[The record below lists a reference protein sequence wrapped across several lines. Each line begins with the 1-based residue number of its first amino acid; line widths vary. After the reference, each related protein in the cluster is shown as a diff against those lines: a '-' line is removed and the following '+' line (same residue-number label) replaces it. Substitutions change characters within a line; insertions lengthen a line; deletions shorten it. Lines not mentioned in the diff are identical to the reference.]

1 MATTTNQ
8 PSIDP
13 ISNDSSGQS
22 KSSEIQDRE
31 QLCLAFRLAE
41 RFGLH
46 EGICNH
52 FSVQLDGDEELYLI
66 NPYGVHWSQMRPE
79 LLLLI
84 DGQGNKISGEGIVED
99 SALFIHLAA
108 HRANPRHKAV
118 LHTHMPY
125 ATTLTLLDGDAG
137 KLPMSHQTATR
148 FYGRVAYETNF
159 GGLAHSAEEGERIS
173 QKSARSRTD
182 SESGSSDVDILFLAH
197 HGVVVNGSSV
207 ALAFD
212 DLYYLE
218 RACRQH
224 VFALQTGAP
233 IKLIPENMV
242 KQTATQIQSDLTF
255 FAEQHFQALAAVLKA
270 DPNHRFI
277 L

>member
-1 MATTTNQ
+1 MPTTAHPLNDT
-8 PSIDP
+8 
-13 ISNDSSGQS
+13 ISSSVS
-22 KSSEIQDRE
+22 SNAVSSESFDRE
-31 QLCLAFRLAE
+31 QLSLAFRLAE
-41 RFGLH
+41 KFGLH

-52 FSVQLDGDEELYLI
+52 FSVQLDGEEELYLI

-84 DGQGNKISGEGIVED
+84 NAQGNKVSGEGTVED

-108 HRANPRHKAV
+108 HKANPRHKAV

-125 ATTLTLLDGDAG
+125 ATTLTMLDGDAG

-148 FYGRVAYETNF
+148 FYGRIAYEPNF
-159 GGLAHSAEEGERIS
+159 GGLAHNAEEGERIS
-173 QKSARSRTD
+173 KKSAKSNANSASD
-182 SESGSSDVDILFLAH
+182 SSDVDILFLAH
-197 HGVVVNGSSV
+197 HGVVVNGSTI

-233 IKLIPENMV
+233 IKQIPEEVV
-242 KQTATQIQSDLTF
+242 KLTAAQIQRDLAF
-255 FAEQHFQALAAVLKA
+255 FAEKHFLALAAVLKE
-270 DPNHRFI
+270 DPNHHFI

>member
-1 MATTTNQ
+1 MATTAQ
-8 PSIDP
+8 PL
-13 ISNDSSGQS
+13 NDSISSSSSCQS
-22 KSSEIQDRE
+22 ESSEIPDRE
-31 QLCLAFRLAE
+31 QLSLAFRLAE

-52 FSVQLDGDEELYLI
+52 FSVQLDGEDELYLI

-84 DGQGNKISGEGIVED
+84 DGQGNKVSGEGTVED

-108 HRANPRHKAV
+108 HRANPHHKAV

-125 ATTLTLLDGDAG
+125 ATTLTMLDGDAG

-148 FYGRVAYETNF
+148 FYGRMAYEPNF
-159 GGLAHSAEEGERIS
+159 GGLAHNAEEGERIS
-173 QKSARSRTD
+173 QKAARSNSD
-182 SESGSSDVDILFLAH
+182 SDDVDILFLAH

-233 IKLIPENMV
+233 IKQIPENVV
-242 KQTATQIQSDLTF
+242 KQTAAQFQRDLAF

-270 DPNHRFI
+270 DPNHHFI

>member
-1 MATTTNQ
+1 MAITDNAQNESVST
-8 PSIDP
+8 PSP
-13 ISNDSSGQS
+13 TASE
-22 KSSEIQDRE
+22 SSEKKDRE
-31 QLCLAFRLAE
+31 QLSLAFRLAE

-52 FSVQLDGDEELYLI
+52 FSVQLDGEEARYLI

-84 DGQGNKISGEGIVED
+84 DADGNKISGDGTVED

-148 FYGRVAYETNF
+148 FYGRVAYEPNF
-159 GGLAHSAEEGERIS
+159 GGLAHNAEEGERIS
-173 QKSARSRTD
+173 NKAAKSD
-182 SESGSSDVDILFLAH
+182 SGDIDILFLAH
-197 HGVVVNGSSV
+197 HGVVVNGSTV

-224 VFALQTGAP
+224 VFALQTGVP
-233 IKLIPENMV
+233 YKLIPEDVV
-242 KQTATQIQSDLTF
+242 KQTASQFQRDLAY
-255 FAEQHFQALAAVLKA
+255 FAEQHFSALADVLKA
-270 DPNHRFI
+270 NPNHHFI

>member
-1 MATTTNQ
+1 MATTAQ
-8 PSIDP
+8 HLKDSISSSVSSDP
-13 ISNDSSGQS
+13 E
-22 KSSEIQDRE
+22 SSENFDRE
-31 QLCLAFRLAE
+31 QLSLAFRLAE

-52 FSVQLDGDEELYLI
+52 FSVQLDGEEELYLI

-84 DGQGNKISGEGIVED
+84 DAQGNKVAGEGTVED

-125 ATTLTLLDGDAG
+125 ATTLTMLNGDAG

-148 FYGRVAYETNF
+148 FYGRMAYEPNF
-159 GGLAHSAEEGERIS
+159 GGLAHNAEEGERIS
-173 QKSARSRTD
+173 KKSASSN
-182 SESGSSDVDILFLAH
+182 SESDSGDIDILFLAH
-197 HGVVVNGSSV
+197 HGVVVNGSTV

-233 IKLIPENMV
+233 IKLIPESIV
-242 KQTATQIQSDLTF
+242 KQTAAQFQRDLAF
-255 FAEQHFQALAAVLKA
+255 FAEQHFLALAAVLTA
-270 DPNHRFI
+270 DPNHHFI

>member
-1 MATTTNQ
+1 MPPETAKNDPASSTTQ
-8 PSIDP
+8 RSA
-13 ISNDSSGQS
+13 DSSEQR
-22 KSSEIQDRE
+22 DRE
-31 QLCLAFRLAE
+31 QLSLAFRLAE
-41 RFGLH
+41 KFGLH

-52 FSVQLDGDEELYLI
+52 FSVQLDGKEELFLI

-84 DGQGNKISGEGIVED
+84 DGQGNRISGSGTVED
-99 SALFIHLAA
+99 SALYIHLAA

-148 FYGRVAYETNF
+148 FYGRTAYEPNF

-173 QKSARSRTD
+173 KQAA
-182 SESGSSDVDILFLAH
+182 SSDSSEIDILFLAN

-224 VFALQTGAP
+224 VFALQTGLP
-233 IKLIPENMV
+233 LKLIPESVV
-242 KQTATQIQSDLTF
+242 KQTAAQFQRDLAF
-255 FAEQHFQALAAVLKA
+255 FAEQHFQALSSVLDA
-270 DPNHRFI
+270 NPNHHFI

>member
-1 MATTTNQ
+1 MKIATSSSKITT
-8 PSIDP
+8 
-13 ISNDSSGQS
+13 QS
-22 KSSEIQDRE
+22 PPSSESASSERGDRE
-31 QLCLAFRLAE
+31 QLSLAFRLAE

-52 FSVQLDGDEELYLI
+52 FSVQLDGEEELYLI

-79 LLLLI
+79 SLLLI
-84 DGQGNKISGEGIVED
+84 DGQGKKVAGEGTVED

-137 KLPMSHQTATR
+137 QLPMSHQTATR
-148 FYGRVAYETNF
+148 FYGRMAYEPNF
-159 GGLAHSAEEGERIS
+159 GGLAHDAEEGERIS
-173 QKSARSRTD
+173 QQAAKSD
-182 SESGSSDVDILFLAH
+182 SGEIDILFLAH

-233 IKLIPENMV
+233 IKLIPDAVV
-242 KQTATQIQSDLTF
+242 KQTAAQFQRDLAF
-255 FAEQHFQALAAVLKA
+255 FAEQHFFALAEVLKKN
-270 DPNHRFI
+270 PNHHFV

>member
-1 MATTTNQ
+1 MATSLQ
-8 PSIDP
+8 PGIDSI
-13 ISNDSSGQS
+13 S
-22 KSSEIQDRE
+22 KASPSQCESSERHDRK
-31 QLCLAFRLAE
+31 QLSLAFRLAE
-41 RFGLH
+41 KFGFH

-52 FSVQLDGDEELYLI
+52 FSVQLDGEEERYLI

-79 LLLLI
+79 RLLLI
-84 DGQGNKISGEGIVED
+84 DAHGNTISGEGTVED

-148 FYGRVAYETNF
+148 FYDRIAYEPNF
-159 GGLAHSAEEGERIS
+159 GGLAHDAKEGLRIS
-173 QKSARSRTD
+173 EKAAHAK
-182 SESGSSDVDILFLAH
+182 SGSIDIDILFLAH
-197 HGVVVNGSSV
+197 HGVVVSGSTV

-224 VFALQTGAP
+224 VLALQTGAP
-233 IKLIPENMV
+233 IKQIPETVV
-242 KQTATQIQSDLTF
+242 KHTAAQFQRDLAF
-255 FAEQHFQALAAVLKA
+255 FADQHFQALEAVLDA
-270 DPNHRFI
+270 DPSHHFI
-277 L
+277 F

>member
-1 MATTTNQ
+1 MATN
-8 PSIDP
+8 PSSINSP
-13 ISNDSSGQS
+13 A
-22 KSSEIQDRE
+22 SSEAYDRQ
-31 QLCLAFRLAE
+31 QLALAFRLAE

-52 FSVQLDGDEELYLI
+52 FSVQLDGDDERYLI
-66 NPYGVHWSQMRPE
+66 NPYGVHWSQMQADS
-79 LLLLI
+79 LLLV
-84 DGQGNKISGEGIVED
+84 DGEGNILNGAGEVED
-99 SALFIHLAA
+99 SALFIHVAA

-125 ATTLTLLDGDAG
+125 ATTLTMLEGDAAQ
-137 KLPMSHQTATR
+137 LPMSHQTATR
-148 FYGRVAYETNF
+148 FFGRVAYESNF
-159 GGLAHSAEEGERIS
+159 GGLAHDADEGARIS
-173 QKSARSRTD
+173 AKSSRSN
-182 SESGSSDVDILFLAH
+182 EIDILFLAH

-224 VFALQTGAP
+224 VFAMQTGQP
-233 IKLIPENMV
+233 IKLIPDDVV
-242 KQTATQIQSDLTF
+242 KQTSEQFNANLALYAQ
-255 FAEQHFQALAAVLKA
+255 QHFDALASVLKEN
-270 DPNHRFI
+270 PNHHFI

>member
-1 MATTTNQ
+1 MATT
-8 PSIDP
+8 SL
-13 ISNDSSGQS
+13 SLNDSLSKASTSQS
-22 KSSEIQDRE
+22 ESSEFPDRE
-31 QLCLAFRLAE
+31 QLSLAFRLAE
-41 RFGLH
+41 KFGLH

-52 FSVQLDGDEELYLI
+52 FSVQLDGEEELYLI

-84 DGQGNKISGEGIVED
+84 DGQGNKVSGKGTVED
-99 SALFIHLAA
+99 TALYIHLAA
-108 HRANPRHKAV
+108 HKANPRHKAV

-125 ATTLTLLDGDAG
+125 ATTLSMLDGDAG

-148 FYGRVAYETNF
+148 FHGRMAYEPNF
-159 GGLAHSAEEGERIS
+159 GGLAHSAEEGARIS
-173 QKSARSRTD
+173 QKAASDD
-182 SESGSSDVDILFLAH
+182 SGNIDILFLAN
-197 HGVVVNGSSV
+197 HGVVVNGSTV

-233 IKLIPENMV
+233 IKQIPESVV
-242 KQTATQIQSDLTF
+242 KQTAAQIQRDLAF
-255 FAEQHFQALAAVLKA
+255 FAEQHFLALAKVLEA
-270 DPNHRFI
+270 DPNHHFK

>member
-1 MATTTNQ
+1 MATTAH
-8 PSIDP
+8 PLK
-13 ISNDSSGQS
+13 DSVAPTQTA
-22 KSSEIQDRE
+22 SSEQSDRE
-31 QLCLAFRLAE
+31 QLSLAFRLAE

-52 FSVQLDGDEELYLI
+52 FSVQLDGEEELYLI

-84 DGQGNKISGEGIVED
+84 DGEGKKVSGAGTVED

-108 HRANPRHKAV
+108 HKANPRHKAV

-125 ATTLTLLDGDAG
+125 ATTLTMLDGDAG

-148 FYGRVAYETNF
+148 FHGRIAYEPNF
-159 GGLAHSAEEGERIS
+159 GGLAHDAEEGARIS
-173 QKSARSRTD
+173 QKAASDD
-182 SESGSSDVDILFLAH
+182 SGNIDILFLGH
-197 HGVVVNGSSV
+197 HGVVVNASTV

-233 IKLIPENMV
+233 IKNIPDSV
-242 KQTATQIQSDLTF
+242 VAQTADQFQRDMAF
-255 FAEQHFQALAAVLKA
+255 FAEKHFQALADVLEA
-270 DPNHRFI
+270 NPNHHFI